1 MSKKPV
7 SQIGFARQTE
17 DLLDDHIA
25 RPIPAPDSG
34 YSDRKPKPRSSLTA
48 RQRAFVMEY
57 LTDLSATQAAI
68 RAGYSRAG
76 AKVTAHKLL
85 TNANVAAE
93 IARQSE
99 DRFRRLR
106 INADDLI
113 ERAAAIL
120 MADPRALT
128 GYHIGPCRYCWG
140 IDHDYQWKTRREYRD
155 ACAEAALDGRP
166 EPSDAG
172 GFGFRLDGHANPDCP
187 ECCGFG
193 TPRAVFAD
201 TRNLSPEAA
210 ILFEGIEETRD
221 GIRIR
226 MASKEKAFDVLARVH
241 RLFVERHEH
250 TGKDGAPIAHDHKV
264 KARVILIPPKVE
276 APVESRPLRI
286 ADRA

>member
-1 MSKKPV
+1 M
-7 SQIGFARQTE
+7 R
-17 DLLDDHIA
+17 DHL
-25 RPIPAPDSG
+25 
-34 YSDRKPKPRSSLTA
+34 RSPLTA

-57 LTDLSATQAAI
+57 LTDLNATQAAI

-106 INADDLI
+106 ISADDLI

-120 MADPRALT
+120 MADPRTLT
-128 GYHIGPCRYCWG
+128 GHHIGPCRYCWG
-140 IDHDYQWKTRREYRD
+140 IDHDYQWKTRREYRA
-155 ACAEAALDGRP
+155 ACADAALDGRP

-172 GFGFRLDGHANPDCP
+172 GFGI
-187 ECCGFG
+187 
-193 TPRAVFAD
+193 PRAVFAD

-226 MASKEKAFDVLARVH
+226 MASKEKALDILARVH

-250 TGKDGAPIAHDHKV
+250 SGTNGAPIAHDHKV

-276 APVESRPLRI
+276 APVETRPLPV
-286 ADRA
+286 AD